1 MNTLRKAASLF
12 LSAVVIAVSF
22 TACTPSG
29 PHPSKNGLT
38 TIDNGVMRKDMTSDQ
53 YVVEMG
59 IGENL
64 GNTMEAYWLSES
76 NKTSGASRIGSD
88 TPSDY
93 EKCWGAG
100 ITTQEAIDGMKT
112 AGFDTVR
119 VPVYW
124 GNMMADD
131 GTFTIN
137 NDYFNRVEEIINY
150 CRNDGLYV
158 VINVHHYDEFLV
170 KHLSEDEAVEAAKIV
185 WTQIAERFKEYSD
198 YLIFEGYNENLG
210 TVREGDNYT
219 DDEKFAYVNR
229 MNQTFVDAVRATG
242 GNNASRMLI
251 ISGYWTN
258 IDLTTSE
265 KFIVPTDTVSDRIM
279 VSVHYVDNAMYW
291 TNQIGSQSW
300 YDNAIAQCELLKKAF
315 TDKGI
320 KVFVGECTS
329 IYGKERFSSKAD
341 VTDEP
346 VEAFR
351 IMMNMITDYG
361 FIPVLWDVD
370 KNFYLRSIG
379 KIRSEEE
386 GAVVM
391 ETAKKINPDRE
402 EFIKES
408 K

>member
-1 MNTLRKAASLF
+1 MKTFKKAVSLI
-12 LSAVVIAVSF
+12 LSAVIIAVTL

-29 PHPSKNGLT
+29 PHPSKNGIT
-38 TIDNGVMRKDMTSDQ
+38 TVDNGVMRKDMTSDQ

-64 GNTMEAYWLSES
+64 GNTMEAYWSSES
-76 NKTSGASRIGSD
+76 NKTSGASQIGSD

-100 ITTQEAIDGMKT
+100 ITTQEAIDGMKA

-119 VPVYW
+119 IPVYW

-137 NDYFNRVEEIINY
+137 DDYFNRVEEIINY
-150 CRNDGLYV
+150 CHNDGLYV

-185 WTQIAERFKEYSD
+185 WTQIANRFKEYSD

-210 TVREGDNYT
+210 TVRDGDNYT

-265 KFIVPTDTVSDRIM
+265 KFVVPTDTVSDRIM

-300 YDNAIAQCELLKKAF
+300 YDYAIAQCELLKKAF

-329 IYGKERFSSKAD
+329 IYGKERFSSNAE

-370 KNFYLRSIG
+370 RNFYLRSAG

-386 GAVVM
+386 AAVVA

-402 EFIKES
+402 EFVKES
-408 K
+408 E

>member
-1 MNTLRKAASLF
+1 MNTLKKAAAAV
-12 LSAVVIAVSF
+12 LSAVMIVTSL

-29 PHPSKNGLT
+29 PHASKNGIT
-38 TIDNGVMRKDMTSDQ
+38 TIDNGVMRNDMTSDD
-53 YVVEMG
+53 YVREMG

-64 GNTMEAYWLSES
+64 GNTMEAYWSNES
-76 NKTSGASRIGSD
+76 NATSGASEIGSN
-88 TPSDY
+88 TVSDY

-100 ITTQEAIDGMKT
+100 ITTQEAIDGMKA

-158 VINVHHYDEFLV
+158 VVNVHHYDEFLV
-170 KHLSEDEAVEAAKIV
+170 KHLSEDEAVNAAKIV
-185 WTQIAERFKEYSD
+185 WTQIANRFKEYSD

-210 TVREGDNYT
+210 TTRESDNYT
-219 DDEKFAYVNR
+219 DAQKFEYVNR

-242 GNNASRMLI
+242 GNNATRMLI
-251 ISGYWTN
+251 VSGYWTN
-258 IDLTTSE
+258 IDLTTSD
-265 KFIVPTDTVSDRIM
+265 KFIVPADTVSDRIM

-291 TNQIGSQSW
+291 TNQIGEQSW
-300 YDNAIAQCELLKKAF
+300 YDYAIAQCELLKKAF

-329 IYGKERFSSKAD
+329 IYDTDRFASNAD
-341 VTDEP
+341 VTNDP
-346 VEAFR
+346 VEALR

-361 FIPVLWDVD
+361 FIPVLWDTD
-370 KNFYLRSIG
+370 KNFYLRSVG
-379 KIRSEEE
+379 KIRTDEEA
-386 GAVVM
+386 AVIM
-391 ETAKKINPDRE
+391 ETARKINPDRADWV
-402 EFIKES
+402 KES
-408 K
+408 E